1 MYYRE
6 NDTRNALFA
15 FLAGLA
21 TGGIVVAL
29 TTPRSGPELR
39 RDITRQG
46 RKLKGRIA
54 DLLERG
60 EATLEDYADDLRSTG
75 KDMGDRASRAMEDAR
90 ETASRLGSD
99 LGRGAERVSKDIKG

>member
-1 MYYRE
+1 MYYRD
-6 NDTRNALFA
+6 NSTRNALFA

-46 RKLKGRIA
+46 RRLKGRIA
-54 DLLERG
+54 DLLDRG
-60 EATLEDYADDLRSTG
+60 EACVEDYADELRSTG
-75 KDMGDRASRAMEDAR
+75 KDLGDRASNAMEDVR
-90 ETASRLGSD
+90 DTASRVGGD
-99 LGRGAERVSKDIKG
+99 VGRGAERVSKDLKG